1 MCESWINTF
10 VKHFL
15 YVFLCET
22 QLVEGVGTSLR
33 TVVFVEIKRLH
44 KE

>member
-1 MCESWINTF
+1 MRESWIHTF
-10 VKHFL
+10 VKHLL
-15 YVFLCET
+15 YVFLGET

-33 TVVFVEIKRLH
+33 SVVFVEVKRFH